1 MYLQPNKDGLK
12 SVHTVF
18 ICIPITFKLL
28 MRLCGDRFE
37 SAQTLIAGIKV
48 HEILTGN
55 VALANLEIRESP
67 KTRIITL
74 ERSRLHTTAPTLNLH
89 RKNDKTN

>member
-1 MYLQPNKDGLK
+1 MQ
-12 SVHTVF
+12 
-18 ICIPITFKLL
+18 
-28 MRLCGDRFE
+28 LCGDRFE

-48 HEILTGN
+48 QEILTRN

-67 KTRIITL
+67 KTRITKV
-74 ERSRLHTTAPTLNLH
+74 ERSRLHTTAPRLNLH